1 MNKGDLYYLKHNPK
15 SKALIMKTSKQR
27 KFHSDSSHY
36 NSFPSI
42 SIIPCVE
49 VIFVAGN
56 RKGEKDNFAQEQFR
70 QFFVKVEVEDE
81 SRWFS
86 RYEQSC
92 G

>member
-1 MNKGDLYYLKHNPK
+1 MKKGDLYYLKHNPK
-15 SKALIMKTSKQR
+15 SKALIMKTSKQQR

-49 VIFVAGN
+49 VMFVAGN

-81 SRWFS
+81 SR
-86 RYEQSC
+86 
-92 G
+92 

>member
-15 SKALIMKTSKQR
+15 SKALVMKTSNQR
-27 KFHSDSSHY
+27 KFHNDDSHF

-49 VIFVAGN
+49 VMFVAGN

-81 SRWFS
+81 SR
-86 RYEQSC
+86 
-92 G
+92 